1 MTINFSELSFEEL
14 QDAVNLGKQELRKRY
29 YELAMEKSKKVYN
42 DLQELKN
49 FIKDMGGDISTVLE
63 DDEGHYVAF
72 KDCLYWFNEK
82 YFDPMIFFSDEFFD

>member
-42 DLQELKN
+42 DLQELTN
-49 FIKDMGGDISTVLE
+49 FIKDMG
-63 DDEGHYVAF
+63 
-72 KDCLYWFNEK
+72 
-82 YFDPMIFFSDEFFD
+82 